1 MSCWYDT
8 SASAFAAAL
17 NQSRFVE
24 SINKSGRILYKALPT
39 TKFKIISNY
48 SLTGIFACTRLA
60 HLFAENPELE
70 RRCLKGEFI
79 FGCLETWL
87 LWRLTGGRAWCTDVS
102 CTSASGMFDPCTLA
116 SGEYH
121 VDCSSVSSEA
131 ILAFREQSSL
141 QVSVQAIEEN
151 AGEDLS
157 GAVQQR
163 DSSVVVAEVA
173 VPERL
178 ALMEELCELLHQLG
192 FAMLE
197 NLNRDRFRA
206 RCLLA
211 GELLQ
216 AEMESP
222 YPELP
227 QSFSTNTSLDMSHE
241 TFKACKTYN
250 LGTGRGYTVLE
261 LIEAMKAASGKP
273 IKYRVEFRRPGDVST
288 VYADASLAK
297 KELPWQANLG
307 LPVCPSLAPRVVF
320 CEIKEPTREFYW
332 IIQINCNFGIVRCG
346 PLARDAKARQLGVP
360 PVYVTALIGDSQ
372 AAMLGEGCLDK
383 GDTKLTLGTGSFL
396 NCNLGSKTIPPP
408 KGFYP
413 VVGWAISVRDRD
425 SNITCET
432 SPDTKLSNV
441 TYLLEGFNSEGGRT
455 LSRLQRLGLFQNFDD
470 LDDLLSAASSELEFA
485 SKSVYQLV
493 QTGAIPDD
501 WNNFLFFCAIARHRK
516 SSNTTVYV
524 PSSLGLKNY
533 RKSKKSERPEVEALE
548 ARLLFVNT
556 NSLLTQ
562 GGVFVGLPASL
573 LSAPRPAS
581 SLSAEESGAILLAVF
596 NALTMASRLMV
607 SKCRGRDFANKLP
620 VLRVN
625 GNLSRSAWLMQRLA
639 DTLDVPVE
647 RSPLSE
653 TCCLGAAVAAGV
665 GAGFWQDYSEAL
677 PALHTQKALKEADL
691 SASGIPFKTR
701 FEPNPAIVY
710 PQEQAYC
717 RWLRTCNKI
726 LLSQASFT
734 SAEPSDCTN
743 ADLSSVPGVAFDV
756 LAKHLA

>member
-1 MSCWYDT
+1 MYLFFFQWTKKLASAVRCLGLSVQRNSFLLWDRATSEPVTEMSCWYDT

-102 CTSASGMFDPCTLA
+102 CTSASGMFDPCTLKW
-116 SGEYH
+116 SH
-121 VDCSSVSSEA
+121 LILNFLKVSQR
-131 ILAFREQSSL
+131 ILPS
-141 QVSVQAIEEN
+141 IC
-151 AGEDLS
+151 
-157 GAVQQR
+157 
-163 DSSVVVAEVA
+163 
-173 VPERL
+173 P
-178 ALMEELCELLHQLG
+178 
-192 FAMLE
+192 
-197 NLNRDRFRA
+197 
-206 RCLLA
+206 
-211 GELLQ
+211 
-216 AEMESP
+216 
-222 YPELP
+222 
-227 QSFSTNTSLDMSHE
+227 TS
-241 TFKACKTYN
+241 
-250 LGTGRGYTVLE
+250 
-261 LIEAMKAASGKP
+261 
-273 IKYRVEFRRPGDVST
+273 
-288 VYADASLAK
+288 
-297 KELPWQANLG
+297 
-307 LPVCPSLAPRVVF
+307 
-320 CEIKEPTREFYW
+320 
-332 IIQINCNFGIVRCG
+332 CNFGIVRCG

-413 VVGWAISVRDRD
+413 VVGWALSVRDRD

-470 LDDLLSAASSELEFA
+470 LDDLLSAAS
-485 SKSVYQLV
+485 
-493 QTGAIPDD
+493 T
-501 WNNFLFFCAIARHRK
+501 RHRK